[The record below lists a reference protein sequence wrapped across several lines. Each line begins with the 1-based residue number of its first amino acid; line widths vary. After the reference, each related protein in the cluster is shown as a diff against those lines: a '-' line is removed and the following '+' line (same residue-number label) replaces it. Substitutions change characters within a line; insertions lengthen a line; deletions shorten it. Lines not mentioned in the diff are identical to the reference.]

1 MPDLAALRKDYTLA
15 GLRRSDLAADPFQQ
29 FERWF
34 QEAREAG
41 VIEPNAMTLATATP
55 EGLPSARTVLLKS
68 FDANGFVFFTNYD
81 SRKGHELAANPH
93 ACLVFPWLAL
103 ERQVKIYG
111 LVSQV
116 SREDTATY
124 FNSRPAGSRIG
135 AWASPQSQVV
145 ASREALEEARAE
157 AETRFGDHPIPP
169 PPHWGGYC
177 VAPTAIEFWQGRP
190 SRLHDRLRY
199 RWQRGAWLIER
210 LAP

>member
-1 MPDLAALRKDYTLA
+1 MADLAALRKDYTLA
-15 GLRRSDLAADPFQQ
+15 GLRRADLAADPFQQ

-34 QEAREAG
+34 QEAQDAG

-68 FDANGFVFFTNYD
+68 FDTNGFVFYTNYD

-103 ERQVKIYG
+103 ERQVKVYG

-116 SREDTATY
+116 SREETATY
-124 FNSRPAGSRIG
+124 FNSRPVGSRIG

-145 ASREALEEARAE
+145 ANREALEEARTE

-177 VAPTAIEFWQGRP
+177 VTPTAIEFWQGRP

-199 RWQRGAWLIER
+199 RWQRGAWMIER